1 MNRPKNP
8 NIWGP
13 PFWFTLHTI
22 CQHYPTYPNSV
33 IKKKYYDFL
42 SNIPLFLPHEQIGD
56 KFAELLDKYP
66 LNPYLESQPK
76 LCKWMHFIHN
86 KINLFLGKP
95 TLSMTDSMTAY
106 YQHYKPKAVKDRDEM
121 KIREKIIFF
130 SILCILFALVIAL
143 YSTPLNF

>member
-8 NIWGP
+8 TICGP

-42 SNIPLFLPHEQIGD
+42 SNLPLFLPHEQIGD

-66 LNPYLESQPK
+66 LNPYLESQTK
-76 LCKWMHFIHN
+76 LCKWIHFIHN
-86 KINLFLGKP
+86 KINTQTNKP
-95 TLSMTDSMTAY
+95 TMPYHDYLPLYESY
-106 YQHYKPKAVKDRDEM
+106 YITKPPPPKSSL
-121 KIREKIIFF
+121 ISF
-130 SILCILFALVIAL
+130 SIIISSFIAIIIYL
-143 YSTPLNF
+143 HKL

>member
-1 MNRPKNP
+1 MNRRKNP

-22 CQHYPTYPNSV
+22 CQHYPAHPNSV

-42 SNIPLFLPHEQIGD
+42 SNIPLFLPHEPIGD

-66 LNPYLESQPK
+66 LNPYLESQPQ

-86 KINLFLGKP
+86 KINNITNKP
-95 TLSMTDSMTAY
+95 TMPYNEYVLLYDSY
-106 YQHYKPKAVKDRDEM
+106 YISKPPPPKSN
-121 KIREKIIFF
+121 IISFSIIIFF
-130 SILCILFALVIAL
+130 FIAIIIYL
-143 YSTPLNF
+143 HQL

>member
-1 MNRPKNP
+1 MNKHKNP

-42 SNIPLFLPHEQIGD
+42 SNIPLFLPNEPIGD

-66 LNPYLESQPK
+66 LSPYLESKNK
-76 LCKWMHFIHN
+76 LCKWIHFIHN
-86 KINLFLGKP
+86 QINIRTNKP
-95 TLSMTDSMTAY
+95 PMPYHEYSALYESY
-106 YQHYKPKAVKDRDEM
+106 YITKTPTKKSN
-121 KIREKIIFF
+121 IISF
-130 SILCILFALVIAL
+130 SIIITSFIAIII
-143 YSTPLNF
+143 YLNKL

>member
-42 SNIPLFLPHEQIGD
+42 SNIPLFLPHEPIGD

-86 KINLFLGKP
+86 KMNTLTNKP
-95 TLSMTDSMTAY
+95 TMPYHEYLPLYESY
-106 YQHYKPKAVKDRDEM
+106 YITKRPPPKSNL
-121 KIREKIIFF
+121 ISF
-130 SILCILFALVIAL
+130 SIIISSFIAIIIYLHIL
-143 YSTPLNF
+143 